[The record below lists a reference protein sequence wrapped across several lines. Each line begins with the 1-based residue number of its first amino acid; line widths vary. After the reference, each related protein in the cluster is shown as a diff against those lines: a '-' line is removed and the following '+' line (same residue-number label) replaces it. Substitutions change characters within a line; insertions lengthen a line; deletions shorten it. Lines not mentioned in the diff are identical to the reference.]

1 MILSLI
7 HKYKRTQRAD
17 SCANITYYTIPDYM
31 ATTNCCRVK
40 AELIADVLDLFF
52 RVLADSESA
61 HMAEQL
67 NPTP

>member
-1 MILSLI
+1 
-7 HKYKRTQRAD
+7 
-17 SCANITYYTIPDYM
+17 M
-31 ATTNCCRVK
+31 ATTNCCCVK